1 MNTITINDLA
11 TIRNIID
18 LSCKRG
24 AFGAAEI
31 KEVSVIYEKI
41 DTLIKSALSQ
51 VDQAVPTQN
60 SQGV

>member
-11 TIRNIID
+11 KIRNIID

-41 DTLIKSALSQ
+41 DTLIKSALSE